1 MWWNI
6 HKTIRWTVYD
16 SPMAKRHQKL
26 QADLD
31 KLMTEPVENANK
43 KNPK

>member
-16 SPMAKRHQKL
+16 GPMAKQQQKL
-26 QADLD
+26 RANFE
-31 KLMTEPVENANK
+31 KGMNGAIENGNT
-43 KNPK
+43 KNRK